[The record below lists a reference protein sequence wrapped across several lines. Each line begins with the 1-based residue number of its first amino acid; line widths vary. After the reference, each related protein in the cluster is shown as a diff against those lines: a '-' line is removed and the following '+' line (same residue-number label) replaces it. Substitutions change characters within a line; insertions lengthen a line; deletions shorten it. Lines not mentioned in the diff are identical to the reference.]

1 MGAILKTF
9 HSFIPSWHDH
19 WLNSRLD
26 EHSLIKLH
34 FSVPDEAADQE
45 ATESLVGCAENLMS
59 AVRQTVRESEG
70 VGVKIRSDMV
80 HGVKFVRRDYPR

>member
-1 MGAILKTF
+1 
-9 HSFIPSWHDH
+9 
-19 WLNSRLD
+19 
-26 EHSLIKLH
+26 
-34 FSVPDEAADQE
+34 
-45 ATESLVGCAENLMS
+45 MS